1 MTTSCRMQMQAD
13 VAAAF
18 TAGPT
23 MDCDPSMPAAESVPP
38 TAVTG
43 DVSSP
48 TNQVWFVRMLGEHML
63 GLLLCT

>member
-1 MTTSCRMQMQAD
+1 MQMQAD

-18 TAGPT
+18 TVAPT
-23 MDCDPSMPAAESVPP
+23 MDCDPSMPVAETVPP

-48 TNQVWFVRMLGEHML
+48 TKQVV
-63 GLLLCT
+63 

>member
-1 MTTSCRMQMQAD
+1 MQMQAD

-18 TAGPT
+18 TVAPT
-23 MDCDPSMPAAESVPP
+23 MDCDPCMPVAESVPP

-48 TNQVWFVRMLGEHML
+48 TKQVV
-63 GLLLCT
+63 